1 LTHRAVAATMP
12 GAPSNAQESG
22 LPSSSRSLLPS
33 AGLLAGAVISGL
45 AWLPL
50 RAIEGDGVAGLW
62 VALSVI
68 VVACVPFVPALSR
81 LRGLAQRDL
90 LDLFWIAALIGVA
103 YAFYTASL
111 TATEVARAIL
121 LFYIAPVWGTLLE
134 VFVLRQPLTL
144 RRAGALGLGGA
155 GLIAILGIGLDLR
168 FTMNLGDVLALLS
181 GLLWSIGLLF
191 VFRRT
196 GPSLAAQSAAQAI
209 GALVGAVM
217 MVLLLEGAPAP
228 SLATLTAAG
237 PWILVTGLGFVL
249 PLWVLSLWAA
259 RSVSPARATLIF
271 MAEVC
276 VGVGSAALWAE
287 QSFGTR
293 EMIGTILVLAAAAV
307 EFGGANSAAP
317 LSPLGAP
324 PA

>member
-1 LTHRAVAATMP
+1 LTHRAATATMP
-12 GAPSNAQESG
+12 GAPSKAQESS
-22 LPSSSRSLLPS
+22 LPSSSRSLLPT
-33 AGLLAGAVISGL
+33 AGLLAGAIISGL

-68 VVACVPFVPALSR
+68 VVACTPFVPALSR

-196 GPSLAAQSAAQAI
+196 GPSLAAQSAALAI

-228 SLATLTAAG
+228 GPATLTAAG
-237 PWILVTGLGFVL
+237 PWILVTALGFVL

-317 LSPLGAP
+317 LSPQGPP